1 MADRPIP
8 PDLKKWVDAKKK
20 CRLSQKHI
28 CMAMELGL
36 NPNRLGSLIPN
47 PKEQWK
53 SPLPEFIEE
62 IYEKRFGRTEPKSV
76 RSFVQMVEDRNRE
89 KARKKQANQA
99 KKAEKAA
106 AADATSAGDENPV
119 SEAGEV
125 SEASISPLPA
135 SLRANVGG
143 VGEED

>member
-28 CMAMELGL
+28 CMAMELGI
-36 NPNRLGSLIPN
+36 NPHKLGSMGAN
-47 PKEQWK
+47 PHEKWK
-53 SPLPEFIEE
+53 SPLPDYLEE

-76 RSFVQMVEDRNRE
+76 RSFVQMVEDRERE

-99 KKAEKAA
+99 KKVEKAA
-106 AADATSAGDENPV
+106 AADAESTGDENPAT
-119 SEAGEV
+119 EAQ
-125 SEASISPLPA
+125 
-135 SLRANVGG
+135 SLI
-143 VGEED
+143 EI